1 MSKGFKILQFEIKN
15 LATIEIKFIE
25 SSENMVSGRTD
36 HKTNAFLKKSIPETI
51 IIMLER
57 EILVNKSAWAFPLF
71 WKLVPNV
78 HSWKISLEG
87 FNSSSLQDKY
97 KTQQ

>member
-1 MSKGFKILQFEIKN
+1 MSKSFKILQFEIKN

-36 HKTNAFLKKSIPETI
+36 HITNVFLKKSVLETI

-57 EILVNKSAWAFPLF
+57 EILVNKSA
-71 WKLVPNV
+71 
-78 HSWKISLEG
+78 
-87 FNSSSLQDKY
+87 
-97 KTQQ
+97 